1 MRTIK
6 KYANRKLYDTEGKQ
20 YISMDGLTELIRSG
34 EEIEVIDNTS
44 GEDITVS
51 VLSQLLA
58 RQSGQR
64 GDGLSAGTLVELLR
78 RGGGTLAEVA
88 RKSFT
93 FGHSALHLAE
103 DELDKVAGLV
113 AGGVEMSEEE
123 GRKLKD
129 EIQSY
134 AGMFKQW
141 TSEKIDQRVNDVMEK
156 LKIATRQRAD
166 ALDMRL
172 NQLERRI
179 RDLESN
185 AAAKPDTNTA
195 DKS

>member
-6 KYANRKLYDTEGKQ
+6 KYANRKLYDTEAKQ
-20 YISMDGLTELIRSG
+20 YISMDGLAELIRSG

-64 GDGLSAGTLVELLR
+64 GNGLSAGTLSELLR

-103 DELDKVAGLV
+103 DELDKIAGLLS
-113 AGGVEMSEEE
+113 GGVEMSEEE
-123 GRKLKD
+123 GRKLKQ

-134 AGMFKQW
+134 AGMFKEW
-141 TSEKIDQRVNDVMEK
+141 ASEKIDQRINDIMEK
-156 LKIATRQRAD
+156 MKIASRERAD

-172 NQLERRI
+172 SQLERRI
-179 RDLESN
+179 RDLESKT
-185 AAAKPDTNTA
+185 AAGGESPTS
-195 DKS
+195 DKA

>member
-6 KYANRKLYDTEGKQ
+6 KYANRKLYDTEAKK
-20 YISMDGLTELIRSG
+20 YISMDGLTDLIRAG

-44 GEDITVS
+44 GENITAL

-64 GDGLSAGTLVELLR
+64 GNGLSAGALVELLR

-103 DELDKVAGLV
+103 DELDKVTGML
-113 AGGVEMSEEE
+113 AGGMELSETE

-129 EIQSY
+129 EVQAY

-141 TSEKIDQRVNDVMEK
+141 ASERIDQRINDVMEK
-156 LKIATRQRAD
+156 MKITTRERAD
-166 ALDMRL
+166 ALETRL
-172 NQLERRI
+172 DQVEHRL
-179 RDLESN
+179 RDLETECR
-185 AAAKPDTNTA
+185 KTGTEETL
-195 DKS
+195 

>member
-6 KYANRKLYDTEGKQ
+6 KYANRKLYDTEAKK
-20 YISMDGLTELIRSG
+20 YISMDGLTDLIQSG

-44 GEDITVS
+44 GENITVS

-58 RQSGQR
+58 RQSGHR
-64 GDGLSAGTLVELLR
+64 GNGLSAGTLVELLR

-93 FGHSALHLAE
+93 LGHSALHLAE
-103 DELDKVAGLV
+103 DELDKVSGLL
-113 AGGVEMSEEE
+113 AGGMEMSEVE

-129 EIQSY
+129 EVQAY

-141 TSEKIDQRVNDVMEK
+141 ASERIDQRISDVMEK
-156 LKIATRQRAD
+156 MKIATRERAD
-166 ALDMRL
+166 TLEMRL
-172 NQLERRI
+172 DQMEHRLRG
-179 RDLESN
+179 LESDPS
-185 AAAKPDTNTA
+185 KGDTEETV
-195 DKS
+195 

>member
-64 GDGLSAGTLVELLR
+64 ADGLSAGTLVELLR

-103 DELDKVAGLV
+103 DEMDKVAGLLS
-113 AGGVEMSEEE
+113 GGVEMSEEE

-129 EIQSY
+129 EIQAY

-141 TSEKIDQRVNDVMEK
+141 TSEKIDQRINDVMEK
-156 LKIATRQRAD
+156 LKIATRERAD

-179 RDLESN
+179 RELEGN
-185 AAAKPDTNTA
+185 AAAKPGTDTA

>member
-6 KYANRKLYDTEGKQ
+6 KYANRKLYDTEAKK
-20 YISMDGLTELIRSG
+20 YISMDGLTDLIRAG

-44 GEDITVS
+44 GDDITAA

-64 GDGLSAGTLVELLR
+64 GNGLSAGALVELLR

-103 DELDKVAGLV
+103 DELDKVAGML
-113 AGGVEMSEEE
+113 AGGMEMSEAE

-129 EIQSY
+129 EVQAY

-141 TSEKIDQRVNDVMEK
+141 ASERIDQRIGDVMEK
-156 LKIATRQRAD
+156 MKIATRERAD
-166 ALDMRL
+166 ALEMRL
-172 NQLERRI
+172 DQVEHRL
-179 RDLESN
+179 RDLETERS
-185 AAAKPDTNTA
+185 KTGTEETI
-195 DKS
+195 

>member
-64 GDGLSAGTLVELLR
+64 ADGLSAGTLVELLR
-78 RGGGTLAEVA
+78 RGGGTLADVA

-103 DELDKVAGLV
+103 DEMDKVAGLLS
-113 AGGVEMSEEE
+113 GGVEMSEEE

-129 EIQSY
+129 EIQAY

-141 TSEKIDQRVNDVMEK
+141 TSEKIDQRINDVMEK
-156 LKIATRQRAD
+156 LKIATRERAD

-179 RDLESN
+179 REMESS
-185 AAAKPDTNTA
+185 AAVKPDTNTA

>member
-6 KYANRKLYDTEGKQ
+6 KYANRKLYDTEAKQ

-64 GDGLSAGTLVELLR
+64 ADGLSAGTLVELLR

-103 DELDKVAGLV
+103 DELDKVAGLLS
-113 AGGVEMSEEE
+113 GGVEMSEEE
-123 GRKLKD
+123 GRKLKG
-129 EIQSY
+129 EIQAY

-141 TSEKIDQRVNDVMEK
+141 TSEKIDQRINDVMEK
-156 LKIATRQRAD
+156 LKIATRERAD

-179 RDLESN
+179 RDLESK
-185 AAAKPDTNTA
+185 AAAGPDTDA
-195 DKS
+195 SH

>member
-6 KYANRKLYDTEGKQ
+6 KYANRKLYDTEAKK
-20 YISMDGLTELIRSG
+20 YISMDGLTDLIRAG

-44 GEDITVS
+44 GDDITAS

-64 GDGLSAGTLVELLR
+64 GNGLSAGALVELLR

-93 FGHSALHLAE
+93 FGHSALHLVE
-103 DELDKVAGLV
+103 DEMDKVAGML
-113 AGGVEMSEEE
+113 AGGMELSEAE

-129 EIQSY
+129 EVQAY

-141 TSEKIDQRVNDVMEK
+141 ASERIDQRINDVMEK
-156 LKIATRQRAD
+156 MKITTREQAD
-166 ALDMRL
+166 ALETRL
-172 NQLERRI
+172 DQVEHRL
-179 RDLESN
+179 RDLEIERRKTGTEESV
-185 AAAKPDTNTA
+185 
-195 DKS
+195 